1 MAIDLPTDIREVF
14 VADSQTVRVVMRT
27 LRRVY
32 IVGAATGR
40 TNIFF
45 YGDDGRQVIAL
56 DISVSSQIP
65 LPESR
70 VPDWQQ
76 LGTTLAAL

>member
-14 VADSQTVRVVMRT
+14 VADSQTVRVVVRT

-32 IVGAATGR
+32 VIGVAVGR

-45 YGDDGRQVIAL
+45 YDDDGRQVIAL
-56 DISVSSQIP
+56 DIAVSSQIP
-65 LPESR
+65 LPETR

-76 LGTTLAAL
+76 LGTSLAAL